1 MVAESPQS
9 FLRMVM
15 GGGKAMTRKNE
26 ISMMIIAL
34 AVIALILCP
43 SCAEDPTTATLKLQ
57 LSTTDT
63 AGRSIVPSGVPLDV
77 TKYIVS
83 GQGPQGSTFNVESKN
98 AALSIEGLLIG
109 SWNLTAIGRNSN
121 GIDLIQGSTTF
132 QLTPSPATATITL
145 NQLMGKGTMRIHF
158 SWDANRIQ
166 SPRLELE
173 LATQGGQRTTIS
185 PTSCDLAAGTAVYS
199 AEHEAG
205 SYTIQARLYSD
216 DTVVAGCAEAI
227 RIIGNKV
234 TEGAI
239 TLDLDKY
246 PDSPGTLRLINKL
259 GTPIDCTITGLSSE
273 LPAMASTTASLEI
286 PGTSAGE
293 SFAVKW
299 YLDGVE
305 KGTGTSFVF
314 VPKAGEHRLDVVV
327 QGAMLA
333 SAGSACYPFRAT
345 VTGTAGV
352 PILVAEINDGTG
364 GLNLAGTTRLA
375 FLSDGRILLGNSG
388 QNTLQV
394 ARLVR
399 DSLQLLQSYSHG
411 ATHHTRGISDILP
424 VPDTDLVVTAESVE
438 PGVTLY
444 QYDPTTNSLTKK
456 YHRDGTIAVDKA
468 FTKTSSLFY
477 DQVQGTV
484 FVTDPQGCY
493 AAGQKPTATS
503 ESEWKY
509 GWMTWKS
516 TATIPFTKATMA
528 ATSPGNQN
536 LAVISSTENSMK
548 IMGRSQSGVFGMA
561 CYLDYKTSGVTG
573 LSGVRA
579 VGFSDDSNVVAGSA
593 NLLTRFSFISGGQWE
608 QTQTVK
614 AGNPATVRA
623 MQNVEQI
630 VLHPT
635 GKYLY
640 VIASGSKNVNCFTM
654 SSDGTLN
661 HIGELDCGTFVPN
674 HGAVTPNGEYL
685 VLASGTSNKILLYRL
700 PK

>member
-1 MVAESPQS
+1 
-9 FLRMVM
+9 
-15 GGGKAMTRKNE
+15 MTRKNE
-26 ISMMIIAL
+26 ISTMFIAI
-34 AVIALILCP
+34 AVIAMILCP

-57 LSTTDT
+57 LSTSDT
-63 AGRSIVPSGVPLDV
+63 AGRSIVPSGVLLDV
-77 TKYIVS
+77 TKYVVS

-132 QLTPSPATATITL
+132 QLTPSPSTATITL

-158 SWDANRIQ
+158 SWDTSRIQ

-173 LATQGGQRTTIS
+173 LTTQGGQRTAVS
-185 PTSCDLAAGTAVYS
+185 PTSCDLTAGTAVYS

-227 RIIGNKV
+227 RIVGNRV
-234 TEGAI
+234 TEGVI

-259 GTPIDCTITGLSSE
+259 GTPIDCTIKGLSSE
-273 LPAMASTTASLEI
+273 LPAMAPTTASLEV
-286 PGTSAGE
+286 PGMS
-293 SFAVKW
+293 SSDSLSIKW

-305 KGTGTSFVF
+305 KSTGNSFTF
-314 VPKAGEHRLDVVV
+314 TPKAGEHRLDVVV

-345 VTGTAGV
+345 ITGTAGV

-364 GLNLAGTTRLA
+364 GINLSGATRIA
-375 FLSDGRILLGNSG
+375 FLSDGKLLLGNSG

-394 ARLVR
+394 ARLIR
-399 DSLQLLQSYSHG
+399 DSIQLLQTYATG
-411 ATHHTRGISDILP
+411 AAYHTRGITDILP

-444 QYDPTTNSLTKK
+444 QYDPTTYSLTKK
-456 YHRDGTIAVDKA
+456 YHRDGTIAADKT

-477 DQVQGTV
+477 DQIQGVV
-484 FVTDPQGCY
+484 FVTDPLGCY
-493 AAGQKPTATS
+493 AAGQNPGATD
-503 ESEWKY
+503 ESGWKY
-509 GWMTWKS
+509 GWMTWRS
-516 TATIPFTKATMA
+516 NATVPHTKGTMA
-528 ATSPGNQN
+528 VTSPGNRC

-548 IMGRSQSGVFGMA
+548 IMSRSQSGVFGLA

-579 VGFSDDSNVVAGSA
+579 VGFSDDSNVVAGSG
-593 NLLTRFSFISGGQWE
+593 NLLTRFSYISGSQWE

-614 AGNPATVRA
+614 AGSPATIRA
-623 MQNVEQI
+623 MQNIEQI

-661 HIGELDCGTFVPN
+661 HIGELDCGAFVPN

-685 VLASGTSNKILLYRL
+685 VLASGTSNKLLLCRL